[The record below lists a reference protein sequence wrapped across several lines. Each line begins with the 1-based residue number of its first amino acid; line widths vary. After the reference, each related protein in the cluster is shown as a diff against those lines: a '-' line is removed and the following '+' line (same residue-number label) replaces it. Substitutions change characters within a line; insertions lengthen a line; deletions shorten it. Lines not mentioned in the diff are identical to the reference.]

1 MRISDWSSDVCSS
14 DLPQPSEE
22 PRDIAVQL
30 FTSGTT
36 GKPKAAI
43 LRHEN
48 LMSYIVGTVEFA
60 AADDNDAIVVTV
72 PPYHIAGISAV
83 LSSTYSCRRMVLLPA
98 FEPQT
103 WLQVMRSERSEEHTS
118 ELQSL
123 MRISYAVFCLKNK
136 H

>member
-72 PPYHIAGISAV
+72 PPYPIAGLSAV
-83 LSSTYSCRRMVLLPA
+83 LSSTYSCRRLVLLPA
-98 FEPQT
+98 IAPPP
-103 WLQVMRSERSEEHTS
+103 WLPVMRSESVSTAFLVPAMLS
-118 ELQSL
+118 
-123 MRISYAVFCLKNK
+123 RIVPPPGATRTAP
-136 H
+136 

>member
-14 DLPQPSEE
+14 DLDLTLITRNEFLNLPAADAEPQPSEE

-48 LMSYIVGTVEFA
+48 LMSYNIGTVEFA

-72 PPYHIAGISAV
+72 QNGRA
-83 LSSTYSCRRMVLLPA
+83 SCR
-98 FEPQT
+98 
-103 WLQVMRSERSEEHTS
+103 ERGCHD
-118 ELQSL
+118 
-123 MRISYAVFCLKNK
+123 V
-136 H
+136 